1 VQRLLQSEVRDAL
14 SRCWRVK
21 GGDAPGLRVPSDGR
35 VGWIAYLS
43 PPVAN
48 LENFADSMHKSAA
61 VSPKRAVMACRLLQ
75 MPRQVGQI
83 REMLP
88 NGGASGCLFL
98 D

>member
-1 VQRLLQSEVRDAL
+1 MPLVFA
-14 SRCWRVK
+14 CRVI
-21 GGDAPGLRVPSDGR
+21 GR
-35 VGWIAYLS
+35 VGWIAYQS

-61 VSPKRAVMACRLLQ
+61 VKPKRTVMACRLLQ
-75 MPRQVGQI
+75 MPQQVGQI

-88 NGGASGCLFL
+88 NEGALRYLFL